1 MITIYKLEAEGMPD
15 FHTQEKRTAQAM
27 QLYLND
33 KDIKVSE
40 IKVPDHNETM
50 EMIAK
55 SQQKE

>member
-1 MITIYKLEAEGMPD
+1 MPD

-55 SQQKE
+55 AQE